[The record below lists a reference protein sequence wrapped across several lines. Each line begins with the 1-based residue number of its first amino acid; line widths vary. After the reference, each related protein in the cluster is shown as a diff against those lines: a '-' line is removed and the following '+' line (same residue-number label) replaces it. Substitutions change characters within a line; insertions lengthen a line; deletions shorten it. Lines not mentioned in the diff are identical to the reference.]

1 MYRTHFH
8 SNNIE
13 KVNQYKRYS
22 NKLNKVKLESKN
34 YYYNTQF
41 AKCKNNLKA
50 TWKLIGSIIKRK
62 TKGQIHPTKITINN
76 KIYTA
81 KQDIVNQLNQYF
93 VNVGPNLANSIT
105 TSSLQPISYINNVAI
120 PSFFMSPITE
130 TQVLNLF
137 LGLDSNK
144 VSIDIPN
151 NMIKIAAYELSPI
164 FTNIFNESISTGVVP
179 DILKIS
185 RITPIYKSGDT
196 NEPHNCRPI
205 SILSVFSK
213 VLERLVYNQL
223 DSFLEKYNIMYN
235 YQFGFR
241 KKHSTEQAILELTDK
256 LKSAIDNKQLT
267 CGLFLD
273 FSKAFDTVNHKILL
287 EKLQKYGIRGV
298 PLQWFTSYL
307 TNRQQYVRIN
317 TTDSEMLRMTC
328 GVPQGSTLGPLLFL
342 LYINDMPNCS
352 KKLSFRIFADD
363 TNVFL
368 LS

>member
-1 MYRTHFH
+1 
-8 SNNIE
+8 
-13 KVNQYKRYS
+13 
-22 NKLNKVKLESKN
+22 
-34 YYYNTQF
+34 
-41 AKCKNNLKA
+41 
-50 TWKLIGSIIKRK
+50 
-62 TKGQIHPTKITINN
+62 
-76 KIYTA
+76 
-81 KQDIVNQLNQYF
+81 
-93 VNVGPNLANSIT
+93 
-105 TSSLQPISYINNVAI
+105 
-120 PSFFMSPITE
+120 MSAITE

-179 DILKIS
+179 DILKIC

-196 NEPHNCRPI
+196 NEPHNYRPI

-223 DSFLEKYNIMYN
+223 DNFLEKYNIMYN

-273 FSKAFDTVNHKILL
+273 FSKAF
-287 EKLQKYGIRGV
+287 E
-298 PLQWFTSYL
+298 PLIT
-307 TNRQQYVRIN
+307 
-317 TTDSEMLRMTC
+317 
-328 GVPQGSTLGPLLFL
+328 
-342 LYINDMPNCS
+342 
-352 KKLSFRIFADD
+352 KSF
-363 TNVFL
+363 
-368 LS
+368 